1 MDKPLLT
8 SICENDDGT
17 VKMAIGPNGTVWMAK
32 APEFKWFDRNFN
44 IEYRYY
50 FKACEFNVVAWC
62 GKKFVVA
69 GMEPGEI
76 DEEDKRCVVYSSEN
90 GGVFKQETL
99 SAAMTE
105 GVFVPTKQI
114 NSISYDRESDQ
125 IFLSGNGG
133 QIIVLTKSPLC
144 TKIKYLAN
152 LDIIRTMVCDGGP
165 LGKTF
170 EIEYSNHSI
179 TLMSLNDILQP
190 RIDAEEVT
198 KYLNEGAPFIYVV
211 EEGKTEDERVNAD
224 SKRRYKKDTIEVK
237 REDLTGFLKKYK
249 QSTVMIFVQDRFASY
264 ARNCGF
270 KKAYSVSL

>member
-50 FKACEFNVVAWC
+50 FKACEFNAAAWC

-90 GGVFKQETL
+90 GSVFKQETL

-144 TKIKYLAN
+144 TKVKYLAN

-179 TLMSLNDILQP
+179 TLMGLNDILQP

-211 EEGKTEDERVNAD
+211 EEGKTEDAQVNLD
-224 SKRRYKKDTIEVK
+224 SKMRYKKDTIEVK
-237 REDLTGFLKKYK
+237 REELTGFLKTYK

>member
-50 FKACEFNVVAWC
+50 FKACEFNAAAWC

-90 GGVFKQETL
+90 GSVFKQETL

-144 TKIKYLAN
+144 TKVKYLAN

-179 TLMSLNDILQP
+179 TLMGLNDILQP

-211 EEGKTEDERVNAD
+211 EEGKTEDAQVNLD
-224 SKRRYKKDTIEVK
+224 SKMRYKKDTIEVK
-237 REDLTGFLKKYK
+237 REDLTGFLKTYK

>member
-90 GGVFKQETL
+90 GSVFKQETL

-144 TKIKYLAN
+144 T
-152 LDIIRTMVCDGGP
+152 
-165 LGKTF
+165 
-170 EIEYSNHSI
+170 
-179 TLMSLNDILQP
+179 
-190 RIDAEEVT
+190 
-198 KYLNEGAPFIYVV
+198 
-211 EEGKTEDERVNAD
+211 
-224 SKRRYKKDTIEVK
+224 
-237 REDLTGFLKKYK
+237 
-249 QSTVMIFVQDRFASY
+249 
-264 ARNCGF
+264 
-270 KKAYSVSL
+270 